1 MKFNLFASVAGLALV
16 LSCSSLQ
23 ALACEGKAHA
33 AAGEADKPSLTV
45 AQAGAEK
52 AILKVNGMS
61 CSSCEK
67 AITAQLKKL
76 EGVQSVSFR
85 KGKSSEGVRVAEVGY
100 AKGAQV
106 TTAALV
112 QAVKKAGYSASL
124 AQ

>member
-1 MKFNLFASVAGLALV
+1 MKFNLLTSVATLTLALSV
-16 LSCSSLQ
+16 TSLQ
-23 ALACEGKAHA
+23 ALACEGEAHA

-52 AILKVNGMS
+52 AILKVKGMS
-61 CSSCEK
+61 CGSCEK
-67 AITAQLKKL
+67 AITTQLKKL
-76 EGVQSVSFR
+76 DGVQTVSFR
-85 KGKSSEGVRVAEVGY
+85 KGKNSEGVRVAEVGY

-112 QAVKKAGYSASL
+112 QAVKKAGYHASL